1 MIGNHISDIHHSY
14 NDYDNVNFRTINY
27 EKLVDVYLEI
37 FNEFFNNEISTTKE
51 FGFTFKIVNY
61 SITGDKK
68 LGNQIYSKL
77 YNLSQTTRNTSEV
90 KNIYILINVF
100 KEKNATAKNSAGKI
114 LAYKINLSTT
124 VIVENFTTGNQI
136 LNENFAS
143 SSSYKVQDKHS
154 ETIRL
159 ENRAIENLIN
169 KI

>member
-1 MIGNHISDIHHSY
+1 MLNISACTGY
-14 NDYDNVNFRTINY
+14 
-27 EKLVDVYLEI
+27 KPI
-37 FNEFFNNEISTTKE
+37 FSSSNIE
-51 FGFTFKIVNY
+51 FKITDY

-90 KNIYILINVF
+90 KNIYILINVL
-100 KEKNATAKNSAGKI
+100 KEKNATTKNSAGKI

-124 VIVENFTTGNQI
+124 VIVKNFTTGNQI

-143 SSSYKVQDKHS
+143 SSSYKVQDRYS
-154 ETIRL
+154 ETIKL

-169 KI
+169 KIYQDLLIKLSENI

>member
-1 MIGNHISDIHHSY
+1 MKKIS
-14 NDYDNVNFRTINY
+14 
-27 EKLVDVYLEI
+27 YLLISLILLLNISACTGYKPI
-37 FNEFFNNEISTTKE
+37 FSSSNIIE
-51 FGFTFKIVNY
+51 FKITNY

-90 KNIYILINVF
+90 KNIYILINVL

-136 LNENFAS
+136 LNESFAS
-143 SSSYKVQDKHS
+143 SSSYKVQDQYS
-154 ETIRL
+154 ETKKL
-159 ENRAIENLIN
+159 ENRVIENLIN
-169 KI
+169 KTYQDLLIKLSENI

>member
-1 MIGNHISDIHHSY
+1 MKKIS
-14 NDYDNVNFRTINY
+14 
-27 EKLVDVYLEI
+27 YLLISLILLLNISACTGYKPI
-37 FNEFFNNEISTTKE
+37 FSSSNIE
-51 FGFTFKIVNY
+51 FKITDY

-90 KNIYILINVF
+90 KNIYILINVL

-124 VIVENFTTGNQI
+124 VIVKNFTTGNQI

-143 SSSYKVQDKHS
+143 SSSYKVQDQYS
-154 ETIRL
+154 ETIKL
-159 ENRAIENLIN
+159 ENRSIENLIN
-169 KI
+169 KTYQDLLIKLSENIL

>member
-1 MIGNHISDIHHSY
+1 MKKIS
-14 NDYDNVNFRTINY
+14 
-27 EKLVDVYLEI
+27 YLLISLILLLNISACTGYKPI
-37 FNEFFNNEISTTKE
+37 FSSSNIE
-51 FGFTFKIVNY
+51 FKITDY

-90 KNIYILINVF
+90 KNIYILINVL
-100 KEKNATAKNSAGKI
+100 KEKNATVKNSAGKI

-124 VIVENFTTGNQI
+124 VIVKNFTTGNQI

-143 SSSYKVQDKHS
+143 SSSYKVQDQYS
-154 ETIRL
+154 ETIKL

-169 KI
+169 KIYQDLLIKLSENI

>member
-1 MIGNHISDIHHSY
+1 MKKIS
-14 NDYDNVNFRTINY
+14 
-27 EKLVDVYLEI
+27 YLLISLILLLNISACTGYKPI
-37 FNEFFNNEISTTKE
+37 FGSSNIE
-51 FGFTFKIVNY
+51 FKITDY

-90 KNIYILINVF
+90 KNIYILINVL
-100 KEKNATAKNSAGKI
+100 KEKNATTKNSAGKI

-124 VIVENFTTGNQI
+124 VIVKNITTGNQI

-169 KI
+169 KIYQDLLIKLSENI